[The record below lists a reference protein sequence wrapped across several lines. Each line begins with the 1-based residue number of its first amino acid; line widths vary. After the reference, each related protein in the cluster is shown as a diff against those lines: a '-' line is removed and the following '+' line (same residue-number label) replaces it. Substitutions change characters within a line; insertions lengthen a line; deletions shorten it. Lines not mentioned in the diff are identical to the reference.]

1 MIEELIEKTFKL
13 RDAAHIAHWKTKS
26 YSEHKA
32 LGHFYEDVIDD
43 LDKLI
48 EAYQGVFG
56 IVEKIEGE
64 KKDVASEIKDQ
75 ILWINENRDKIAG
88 NIPALENI
96 VDELTALHMTTL
108 YKLENLR

>member
-1 MIEELIEKTFKL
+1 MIEELIDKTFKL

-75 ILWINENRDKIAG
+75 ILWINENRSNIAG

-96 VDELTALHMTTL
+96 VDELTALHMTSL

>member
-75 ILWINENRDKIAG
+75 ILWINENRSNIAG

-96 VDELTALHMTTL
+96 VDELTALHMKTL

>member
-1 MIEELIEKTFKL
+1 MIEELIDKTFKL

-32 LGHFYEDVIDD
+32 LGKFYEDVIDD

-75 ILWINENRDKIAG
+75 ILWINENRSNIAG

>member
-56 IVEKIEGE
+56 IVEKLEDE

-75 ILWINENRDKIAG
+75 ILWINENRSNIAG

-96 VDELTALHMTTL
+96 VDELTALHMKTL

>member
-1 MIEELIEKTFKL
+1 MIEELIDKTFKL

-32 LGHFYEDVIDD
+32 LGNFYEDVIDD

-56 IVEKIEGE
+56 IVEKVEGE

-75 ILWINENRDKIAG
+75 ILWINENRSNIAG

>member
-1 MIEELIEKTFKL
+1 MIEELIDKTFKL
-13 RDAAHIAHWKTKS
+13 RDATHIAHWKTKS

-32 LGHFYEDVIDD
+32 LGKYYEGVVGG
-43 LDKLI
+43 LDKLV

-56 IVEKIEGE
+56 IVEEVENEAEDI
-64 KKDVASEIKDQ
+64 VAQIKDQ
-75 ILWINENRDKIAG
+75 ILWLNENRDKIAG

-96 VDELTALHMTTL
+96 VDELTALHMKTL

>member
-1 MIEELIEKTFKL
+1 MIEELIDKTFKL

-32 LGHFYEDVIDD
+32 LGHFYEDVIED

-56 IVEKIEGE
+56 IVEKLEGE

-75 ILWINENRDKIAG
+75 ILWINENRSNIAG

>member
-75 ILWINENRDKIAG
+75 ILWINENRSNIAG

>member
-32 LGHFYEDVIDD
+32 LGHFYEDVIED

-75 ILWINENRDKIAG
+75 ILWINENRSNIAG

>member
-1 MIEELIEKTFKL
+1 MIEELIDKTFKL

-32 LGHFYEDVIDD
+32 LGHFYEDVIED

-75 ILWINENRDKIAG
+75 ILWINENRSNIAG

>member
-1 MIEELIEKTFKL
+1 MIEELIDKTFKL

-75 ILWINENRDKIAG
+75 ILWINENRSNIAG

-96 VDELTALHMTTL
+96 VDELTALHMKTL

>member
-1 MIEELIEKTFKL
+1 MIEELIDKTFKL

-75 ILWINENRDKIAG
+75 ILWINENRSNIAG

>member
-13 RDAAHIAHWKTKS
+13 RDAAHIVHWKTKS

-75 ILWINENRDKIAG
+75 ILWINENRSNIAG

-96 VDELTALHMTTL
+96 VDELTALHMKTL